1 MVSKAGFRMFV
12 GPDLC
17 RNETWIKLSIGY
29 TATTFAGAEA
39 IRKWHPWLRP
49 LVYRWVPQLQA
60 VRKMK
65 ADALALITPV
75 INARKAAN
83 YQTDEEKPEDM
94 LQWMYDK
101 CSDAEKNDYPY
112 QLDLQLVLGLAT
124 IHSTTMLTTNVLYDL
139 VSRPEYIEPL
149 REEIQEVLAQNG
161 GIFTKY
167 VLEHLKK
174 MDSFMRESQRWNP
187 MNFCTYLYF
196 PIKMGN

>member
-1 MVSKAGFRMFV
+1 MFV

-17 RNETWIKLSIGY
+17 RNEAWIKLSIGY

-65 ADALALITPV
+65 TNALALLTPV

-149 REEIQEVLAQNG
+149 RKEIQEVLAQNG

-174 MDSFMRESQRWNP
+174 MDSFMRESQRWSP
-187 MNFCTYLYF
+187 MNFCTCL
-196 PIKMGN
+196 